1 MLGMGEVKS
10 VITDSTQTDMSDL
23 SKKLLGHLN
32 LLSSVNSFLF
42 LGFKISSSQFPLK
55 LILIYVDEKV
65 SKILGLWYFQTIQ
78 CISLKVTSNFW
89 CTNILH

>member
-1 MLGMGEVKS
+1 MLGIGEVKS

-23 SKKLLGHLN
+23 SKKLPGHLN

-65 SKILGLWYFQTIQ
+65 SKTIQ

-89 CTNILH
+89 CPNILH